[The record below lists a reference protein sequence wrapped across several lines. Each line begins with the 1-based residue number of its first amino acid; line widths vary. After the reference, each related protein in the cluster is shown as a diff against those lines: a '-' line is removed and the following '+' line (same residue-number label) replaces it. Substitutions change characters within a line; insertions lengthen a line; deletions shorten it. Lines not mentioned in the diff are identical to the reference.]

1 MAIKNVRNSVI
12 LITPMEATAMETG
25 ESNSMTT
32 AERSKVIWLTT
43 SPRFKGKKPIDYL
56 FEKLDF
62 FYPKRWRDQFESP
75 THIDLLKQCWGE
87 ELDEQGITFDEV
99 KQGLKRCVAMY
110 DWPPSFPEF
119 VKACRP
125 SLDYERAFLEAI
137 EQMRLRDSGK
147 DRWSNPAI
155 FWAATKLGSD
165 LKNNPY
171 QSIKIRWKDALDKAI
186 EDVIS
191 GTLPS
196 AVPARLT
203 ALPSP
208 GKISVSPEEAKK
220 RFAEIHLILDKKIVR
235 Y

>member
-1 MAIKNVRNSVI
+1 MEINRQSPSTEESSISVEKWLEKNPKFRN
-12 LITPMEATAMETG
+12 L
-25 ESNSMTT
+25 
-32 AERSKVIWLTT
+32 
-43 SPRFKGKKPIDYL
+43 SPIEYL
-56 FEKLDF
+56 FKRFATL
-62 FYPKRWRDQFESP
+62 YPKRWSEQFR
-75 THIDLLKQCWGE
+75 TNE
-87 ELDEQGITFDEV
+87 ELEDWKLCWAEEMADRGITFEEV
-99 KQGLKRCVAMY
+99 KSGIERCIDLY
-110 DWPPSFPEF
+110 NWPPSFPEF
-119 VKACRP
+119 LKACSP

-208 GKISVSPEEAKK
+208 GKTSVSPDEAKK
-220 RFAEIHLILDKKIVR
+220 RFAEIHQILDKKIVNR
-235 Y
+235 KE